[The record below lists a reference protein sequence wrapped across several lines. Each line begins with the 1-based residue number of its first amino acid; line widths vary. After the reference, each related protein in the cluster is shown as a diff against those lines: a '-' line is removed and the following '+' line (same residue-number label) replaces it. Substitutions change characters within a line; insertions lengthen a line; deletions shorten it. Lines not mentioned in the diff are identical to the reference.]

1 MSEQHVYST
10 DEKFDVIRSR
20 VGLILGPAFA
30 LFIYFVPLPGL
41 SEPARVLAS
50 VLSLV
55 IIWWISECIP
65 IPATSLLGLALCSVT
80 GVAAPRKVFSAFA
93 DPVIFLFIGSFILAQ
108 AMSRHGLDSRL
119 AYSILSVRWV
129 SARPFTI
136 VIAFGLLSAF
146 LSMWISNTATVA
158 MLIPIS
164 LGVMQTISKVS
175 EKPIDLKNSRFASA
189 LVLAAAFGASIGGI
203 ATPVGSP
210 PNLIGLGLINEVL
223 GVRVSFFQWMQFA
236 LPMSLFML
244 IVLFVILAAFSPSEV
259 KSTRGVSAY
268 LKQNHKSLA
277 RFSRAEINV
286 LIAFS
291 FTVILWVLPGFL
303 SAIFTKDHALVLW
316 FEQHIPESVAA
327 LIGASLLFI
336 LPVNFRERE
345 FTTDWVQASQID
357 WGTIMLF
364 GSGLAFGALMF
375 QTGLA
380 ESVGKGLLHAAGAQ
394 SSWSITLIAIALAVT
409 ITSFASNTASAN
421 MVIPV
426 VISLAKAANIDPVP
440 PAMGAC
446 LGASFGFLLPVSTPP
461 NALAYASGLVPITRL
476 IKLGFL
482 LSIAGIFV
490 LFAGMYLLPLK
501 H

>member
-1 MSEQHVYST
+1 MAEQHVYTT

-20 VGLILGPAFA
+20 VGLILGPAVA
-30 LFIYFVPLPGL
+30 VLVYFLPLAGL
-41 SEPARVLAS
+41 SQAAHVLAA

-65 IPATSLLGLALCSVT
+65 IPATSLLGLALCSVM
-80 GVAAPRKVFSAFA
+80 GVETPRKVFAAFA

-119 AYSILSVRWV
+119 AYSILSVRAV

-136 VIAFGLLSAF
+136 VLAFGLLSAV

-164 LGVMQTISKVS
+164 VGVMQTISRAS
-175 EKPIDLKNSRFASA
+175 EKAIDLKNSRLASA

-236 LPMSLFML
+236 LPMTLVML
-244 IVLFVILAAFSPSEV
+244 VVLFIILALFSPSEV
-259 KSTRGVSAY
+259 KSTKAVAGY
-268 LKQNHKSLA
+268 LAENRKSLPK
-277 RFSRAEINV
+277 FSRAEFNV
-286 LIAFS
+286 LLAFA
-291 FTVILWVLPGFL
+291 FTVALWVLPGVL
-303 SAIFTKDHALVLW
+303 SAIFSKDHALVAWL
-316 FEQHIPESVAA
+316 EHHIPESVAA
-327 LIGASLLFI
+327 LLGASLLFI

-380 ESVGKGLLHAAGAQ
+380 ESVGKSLLYAAGAQ
-394 SSWSITLIAIALAVT
+394 SSWSITLLAIALAVT

-476 IKLGFL
+476 IKLGLL

-490 LFAGMYLLPLK
+490 LFVGMYLLPLK

>member
-1 MSEQHVYST
+1 MAEQHVYTT

-20 VGLILGPAFA
+20 IGLVLGPAAA
-30 LFIYFVPLPGL
+30 LIVYFLPLPGL
-41 SEPARVLAS
+41 TPAAHALAS

-65 IPATSLLGLALCSVT
+65 IPATSLLGLALCSVI
-80 GVAAPRKVFSAFA
+80 GVEAPRKVFSAFA

-119 AYSILSVRWV
+119 AYSILSVRAV
-129 SARPFTI
+129 SARPFRI
-136 VIAFGLLSAF
+136 VLAFGLLSAV

-164 LGVMQTISKVS
+164 VGVMQTVS
-175 EKPIDLKNSRFASA
+175 RASAQPIDLKNSRFASA
-189 LVLAAAFGASIGGI
+189 LVLAAAFGASIGGV

-223 GVRVSFFQWMQFA
+223 GVRVSFFEWMAFA
-236 LPMSLFML
+236 LPLSLAMLVVL
-244 IVLFVILAAFSPSEV
+244 IVVLAVFSPSEV
-259 KSTRGVSAY
+259 KSTEGVAGY
-268 LKQNHKSLA
+268 LAENKKSLPSL
-277 RFSRAEINV
+277 SRGEVNV

-291 FTVILWVLPGFL
+291 LTVVLWVLPGFL
-303 SAIFTKDHALVLW
+303 SVLYGKDHLLVTW
-316 FEQHIPESVAA
+316 FERHIPESVAA
-327 LIGASLLFI
+327 LVGASLLFI

-380 ESVGKGLLHAAGAQ
+380 ETVGKALMVGAGAE
-394 SSWSITLIAIALAVT
+394 STWSITLLAIALAVT

-461 NALAYASGLVPITRL
+461 NALAYASGMVPITRL
-476 IKLGFL
+476 IKLGLL
-482 LSIAGIFV
+482 LSIAGILV
-490 LFAGMYLLPLK
+490 LFVGMYLLPLK